1 MEKQNKQRLEQLVRQ
16 GLVPSRKLPILMQ
29 AMSSLHMGKQLTP
42 TERDILSK
50 YMHNMTDI
58 MLKDDSVFNRAKLHT
73 QKTKYQT
80 EETTVDSDNV
90 QDLPEEE
97 GKKYTSYQRAVTNA
111 EKRKAEQK
119 ARLKTTEKKPGL
131 SDIRLGNTV
140 GRTAA
145 QTYATPSG
153 KKLKAT
159 KYHPG
164 APDPEAAK
172 RRKAIEKHQA
182 KKQEK
187 DYWDDDK
194 DYNDT
199 TILEKMVDGVEIVDG
214 PEEENKKMKM
224 KKKEKDA
231 NVVESR
237 EGDEEERMRKKAE
250 NKARRLSIR
259 KRDKFRMLPSELK
272 KEKMKAGV
280 EEEVLNF
287 NDMYKEQF
295 EAGLEYYGID
305 NIRDLP
311 EESKA
316 EFFNLVDL
324 ALEEAKMAKKDH
336 DGDGKVE
343 TSTAEYM
350 GSRDKAIKKATKP
363 SWDSKQ
369 ARANALNS
377 LDKKAQARQDMKKEE
392 VEIEEEYT
400 HDDFKKDRIAKVK
413 STGASGRVIA
423 RYRHDDGEIHY
434 TLDHGGNKTSKH
446 PASNLAV
453 HKEEVEIEEDMQ
465 VKQAIGIASDK
476 RYKGGNMTG
485 AVNAIEKMRKGLSDH
500 PQVKAVLKRQN
511 EETERL
517 DEYGNPAAT
526 PDRLAMIRRAADRV
540 QSGQAAKDVK
550 KIAKADMKQKG
561 AQKGMAPTKKDV
573 KEQVA
578 AIRKIIKEGSTKEK
592 IEAYK
597 ELNTIIEQFKSTGEL

>member
-16 GLVPSRKLPILMQ
+16 GLVPSRKLPILMT

-42 TERDILSK
+42 TERDILAK

-58 MLKDDSVFNRAKLHT
+58 MLKDDTVFNRTKLHT
-73 QKTKYQT
+73 QRTKYQT
-80 EETTVDSDNV
+80 EETTVDLD
-90 QDLPEEE
+90 
-97 GKKYTSYQRAVTNA
+97 
-111 EKRKAEQK
+111 
-119 ARLKTTEKKPGL
+119 
-131 SDIRLGNTV
+131 
-140 GRTAA
+140 
-145 QTYATPSG
+145 
-153 KKLKAT
+153 
-159 KYHPG
+159 
-164 APDPEAAK
+164 
-172 RRKAIEKHQA
+172 
-182 KKQEK
+182 
-187 DYWDDDK
+187 
-194 DYNDT
+194 
-199 TILEKMVDGVEIVDG
+199 EKMVDGVEVVDG
-214 PEEENKKMKM
+214 PEAEEKMKSKKAKKKDEVDDMKESRKGMDAEQEEN
-224 KKKEKDA
+224 
-231 NVVESR
+231 
-237 EGDEEERMRKKAE
+237 MRKKAE

-259 KRDKFRMLPSELK
+259 KRDKFRMLPPELK
-272 KEKMKAGV
+272 KQKMKAGL
-280 EEEVLNF
+280 EENVLDF
-287 NDMYKEQF
+287 NEMYKEQF
-295 EAGLEYYGID
+295 EAALEYYGID

-316 EFFNLVDL
+316 EFFNLVDA

-336 DGDGKVE
+336 DGDGKIE

-377 LDKKAQARQDMKKEE
+377 LDKKAQARQDMKKESFE
-392 VEIEEEYT
+392 DNEKRREKARADMAAGKYN
-400 HDDFKKDRIAKVK
+400 KDGSRKVVMK
-413 STGASGRVIA
+413 
-423 RYRHDDGEIHY
+423 
-434 TLDHGGNKTSKH
+434 
-446 PASNLAV
+446 
-453 HKEEVEIEEDMQ
+453 KEEVEIEEDMQ

-540 QSGQAAKDVK
+540 QSGAAAKDAEK
-550 KIAKADMKQKG
+550 RAKADMKQKG

-573 KEQVA
+573 EEQVM
-578 AIRKIIKEGSTKEK
+578 AIRKVIKEGSAKEK

-597 ELNTIIEQFKSTGEL
+597 ELNQIIEQFKTTGEL

>member
-1 MEKQNKQRLEQLVRQ
+1 MT
-16 GLVPSRKLPILMQ
+16 

-58 MLKDDSVFNRAKLHT
+58 MLKDDTVFNRAKLHT

-80 EETTVDSDNV
+80 EETTVDLD
-90 QDLPEEE
+90 
-97 GKKYTSYQRAVTNA
+97 
-111 EKRKAEQK
+111 
-119 ARLKTTEKKPGL
+119 
-131 SDIRLGNTV
+131 
-140 GRTAA
+140 
-145 QTYATPSG
+145 
-153 KKLKAT
+153 
-159 KYHPG
+159 
-164 APDPEAAK
+164 
-172 RRKAIEKHQA
+172 
-182 KKQEK
+182 
-187 DYWDDDK
+187 
-194 DYNDT
+194 
-199 TILEKMVDGVEIVDG
+199 EKMVDGVEVVDG
-214 PEEENKKMKM
+214 PEAEEKMKSKKA
-224 KKKEKDA
+224 KKKDDMDDMK
-231 NVVESR
+231 ESR
-237 EGDEEERMRKKAE
+237 RGMDPEEEERMRKKAE

-272 KEKMKAGV
+272 KQKMKAGL
-280 EEEVLNF
+280 EEKVINF

-295 EAGLEYYGID
+295 EAALEYYGID

-311 EESKA
+311 EEKKA
-316 EFFNLVDL
+316 EFFKVVDV
-324 ALEEAKMAKKDH
+324 ALEEAKLAKKDH

-369 ARANALNS
+369 ARANALDS
-377 LDKKAQARQDMKKEE
+377 LDKKAQARQDMK
-392 VEIEEEYT
+392 
-400 HDDFKKDRIAKVK
+400 
-413 STGASGRVIA
+413 
-423 RYRHDDGEIHY
+423 
-434 TLDHGGNKTSKH
+434 
-446 PASNLAV
+446 
-453 HKEEVEIEEDMQ
+453 KEEVEIEEDMQ

-573 KEQVA
+573 EEQVA
-578 AIRKIIKEGSTKEK
+578 VIRKTIKEGSTKEK

>member
-80 EETTVDSDNV
+80 EESTVDLD
-90 QDLPEEE
+90 
-97 GKKYTSYQRAVTNA
+97 
-111 EKRKAEQK
+111 
-119 ARLKTTEKKPGL
+119 
-131 SDIRLGNTV
+131 
-140 GRTAA
+140 
-145 QTYATPSG
+145 
-153 KKLKAT
+153 
-159 KYHPG
+159 
-164 APDPEAAK
+164 
-172 RRKAIEKHQA
+172 
-182 KKQEK
+182 
-187 DYWDDDK
+187 
-194 DYNDT
+194 
-199 TILEKMVDGVEIVDG
+199 EKMVDGVEIVDG

-224 KKKEKDA
+224 KKEKDVKEA
-231 NVVESR
+231 MDPE
-237 EGDEEERMRKKAE
+237 EEERMRKKEE

-259 KRDKFRMLPSELK
+259 KRDKYRMLPAELK
-272 KEKMKAGV
+272 KERQKAGLD
-280 EEEVLNF
+280 EEVIDLNA
-287 NDMYKEQF
+287 MYKEQF
-295 EAGLEYYGID
+295 EAALEYYGID

-316 EFFNLVDL
+316 EFFKLVDL

-350 GSRDKAIKKATKP
+350 GSRDKAIKKSVKLKGFGPDAGKSNMSNP
-363 SWDSKQ
+363 A
-369 ARANALNS
+369 ARAS
-377 LDKKAQARQDMKKEE
+377 LMKKEE
-392 VEIEEEYT
+392 VEVEEEYT
-400 HDDFKKDRIAKVK
+400 NSDFLKVSKRVKVK
-413 STGASGRVIA
+413 STGATGEVVG
-423 RYRHDDGEIHY
+423 RYRHDNGDIHF
-434 TLDHGGNKTSKH
+434 TVKHGDTTSKH
-446 PASNLAV
+446 PGSNLRV
-453 HKEEVEIEEDMQ
+453 HK
-465 VKQAIGIASDK
+465 
-476 RYKGGNMTG
+476 
-485 AVNAIEKMRKGLSDH
+485 
-500 PQVKAVLKRQN
+500 

-550 KIAKADMKQKG
+550 KIAKTDMKQKG

-573 KEQVA
+573 EEQVA
-578 AIRKIIKEGSTKEK
+578 VIRKTIKEGSTKEK

-597 ELNTIIEQFKSTGEL
+597 ELNTIIEQFKTTGEL

>member
-1 MEKQNKQRLEQLVRQ
+1 MT
-16 GLVPSRKLPILMQ
+16 

-42 TERDILSK
+42 TERDILAK
-50 YMHNMTDI
+50 YMYNMTDI
-58 MLKDDSVFNRAKLHT
+58 MLKDDTVFNRTKLHT
-73 QKTKYQT
+73 QRTKYQT
-80 EETTVDSDNV
+80 EETTVDLD
-90 QDLPEEE
+90 
-97 GKKYTSYQRAVTNA
+97 
-111 EKRKAEQK
+111 
-119 ARLKTTEKKPGL
+119 
-131 SDIRLGNTV
+131 
-140 GRTAA
+140 
-145 QTYATPSG
+145 
-153 KKLKAT
+153 
-159 KYHPG
+159 
-164 APDPEAAK
+164 
-172 RRKAIEKHQA
+172 
-182 KKQEK
+182 
-187 DYWDDDK
+187 
-194 DYNDT
+194 
-199 TILEKMVDGVEIVDG
+199 EKMVDGVEVVDG
-214 PEEENKKMKM
+214 PEAEEKMKSKKA
-224 KKKEKDA
+224 KKKDDMDDMK
-231 NVVESR
+231 ESR
-237 EGDEEERMRKKAE
+237 EGDEEERMRKKEE

-259 KRDKFRMLPSELK
+259 KRDKFRMLPTELK

-316 EFFNLVDL
+316 EFFKLVDA

-453 HKEEVEIEEDMQ
+453 HKEEVEEGDYANEPDAQYGDMSD
-465 VKQAIGIASDK
+465 AIPD
-476 RYKGGNMTG
+476 GNDL
-485 AVNAIEKMRKGLSDH
+485 NRKK
-500 PQVKAVLKRQN
+500 KA
-511 EETERL
+511 
-517 DEYGNPAAT
+517 YAAT
-526 PDRLAMIRRAADRV
+526 QDGDNPMAVEAIKATLMAALQEKKKPDTNKNGIPDYAED
-540 QSGQAAKDVK
+540 G
-550 KIAKADMKQKG
+550 KG
-561 AQKGMAPTKKDV
+561 ANDLAKGKK
-573 KEQVA
+573 
-578 AIRKIIKEGSTKEK
+578 GSKPKKGEVPP
-592 IEAYK
+592 
-597 ELNTIIEQFKSTGEL
+597 QFKKKSTVGLHQIGPSGPIFLDK

>member
-16 GLVPSRKLPILMQ
+16 GLVPSRKLPMLMQ

-42 TERDILSK
+42 TERDILAK

-58 MLKDDSVFNRAKLHT
+58 MLKDDTVFNRTKLHT
-73 QKTKYQT
+73 QRTKYQT
-80 EETTVDSDNV
+80 EETTVDLD
-90 QDLPEEE
+90 
-97 GKKYTSYQRAVTNA
+97 
-111 EKRKAEQK
+111 
-119 ARLKTTEKKPGL
+119 
-131 SDIRLGNTV
+131 
-140 GRTAA
+140 
-145 QTYATPSG
+145 
-153 KKLKAT
+153 
-159 KYHPG
+159 
-164 APDPEAAK
+164 
-172 RRKAIEKHQA
+172 
-182 KKQEK
+182 
-187 DYWDDDK
+187 
-194 DYNDT
+194 
-199 TILEKMVDGVEIVDG
+199 EKMVDGVEILDG
-214 PEEENKKMKM
+214 PEDENKKMKM
-224 KKKEKDA
+224 KKKEKDMK
-231 NVVESR
+231 ESR
-237 EGDEEERMRKKAE
+237 EGDEEERMRKKEE

-280 EEEVLNF
+280 EEEVINF

-295 EAGLEYYGID
+295 EAALEYYGVD

-311 EESKA
+311 EEKKA
-316 EFFNLVDL
+316 EFFKVVDV

-350 GSRDKAIKKATKP
+350 GSKDKAIKKAIKLKGFGP
-363 SWDSKQ
+363 DAGKSNMSNPA
-369 ARANALNS
+369 ARAS
-377 LDKKAQARQDMKKEE
+377 LMKKEE
-392 VEIEEEYT
+392 VE
-400 HDDFKKDRIAKVK
+400 
-413 STGASGRVIA
+413 
-423 RYRHDDGEIHY
+423 
-434 TLDHGGNKTSKH
+434 L
-446 PASNLAV
+446 
-453 HKEEVEIEEDMQ
+453 EEDMQ

-485 AVNAIEKMRKGLSDH
+485 AVNAIEKLRKGLSDH

-573 KEQVA
+573 EEQVMS
-578 AIRKIIKEGSTKEK
+578 IRKVIKEGSAKEK

-597 ELNTIIEQFKSTGEL
+597 ELNTIIEQFKTTGEL